1 MMLRSFDEKGGVGV
15 YARNL
20 IRELLELDHDNHY
33 LLFYR
38 DPANLGCYAERPN
51 VTEIVLRGA
60 NNAVWDQIAVPWAC
74 WRHGVDLVFHP
85 KFTVPLLAP
94 CKAIMVVHGAD
105 WFIPEQARFYKRW
118 DVRYVRTFM
127 PAYFAKAAV
136 VLSVSELTTEN
147 FRRVLRLRP
156 EKIRTV
162 YFGPARDFRPIEEP
176 AALEAVRARYG
187 LPERFVLTLT
197 KRGGDGRKNLGT
209 LLEAYARYH
218 ALETDPYKL
227 VVGGKDCQLFRSE
240 YGIPQDGYGR
250 DILFPGWLDQKD
262 LPAIYSLAGLYLY
275 PSRLEAFP
283 IPITEAMACGAPIV
297 TSDANGLRE
306 IAGDAALFVD
316 PEDPD
321 AIAAAV
327 GRVLRD
333 TSLRTSLV
341 ARGFEQGKRFSWE
354 KCARETLAI
363 LEDFAPEA
371 GGAAP
376 A

>member
-1 MMLRSFDEKGGVGV
+1 
-15 YARNL
+15 
-20 IRELLELDHDNHY
+20 
-33 LLFYR
+33 
-38 DPANLGCYAERPN
+38 
-51 VTEIVLRGA
+51 
-60 NNAVWDQIAVPWAC
+60 
-74 WRHGVDLVFHP
+74 
-85 KFTVPLLAP
+85 
-94 CKAIMVVHGAD
+94 
-105 WFIPEQARFYKRW
+105 
-118 DVRYVRTFM
+118 M